1 VSWTRRRWIVAVA
14 AVVSLGIVAYF
25 VESERRRRLNEQPTL
40 LGKSTEEAVEG
51 PAELAARFSDP
62 ARFHEFCLKINE
74 KYLAMNARYKAS
86 QHRRK
91 QRTKQVDDAGK
102 AIVDEELLALVDFPD
117 GQERVRPIS
126 LTDRLTNKTITA
138 DSALQKDIS
147 SNRKAWVY
155 AFSPEA
161 KWDDFQYEFS
171 GVEMVAG
178 APAVK
183 VSYKPNPPFGLRI
196 AGTVWADAE
205 TGQPIKFA
213 GKLHQPS
220 GTVNKYEVT
229 ANYGIAENGKL
240 QLRRSEIEAAG
251 GFLLITRR
259 YLITIDFDEYQ
270 AAK

>member
-1 VSWTRRRWIVAVA
+1 VSQTGRRWIVAVA
-14 AVVSLGIVAYF
+14 AVVFIGIVGYF
-25 VESERRRRLNEQPTL
+25 IESERRRRLNEQPTL
-40 LGKSTEEAVEG
+40 LGKSTEVAVDG

-62 ARFHEFCLKINE
+62 ARFHEFCLKVNE
-74 KYLAMNARYKAS
+74 KYLAMNVRYKSS

-102 AIVDEELLALVDFPD
+102 ATVDEELVALVDFPN

-126 LTDRLTNKTITA
+126 LTDRLMNQTIAA
-138 DSALQKDIS
+138 DSTLQKDIA
-147 SNRKAWVY
+147 SNRKTWVY

-171 GVEMVAG
+171 GVEMVEG
-178 APAVK
+178 VPTVK
-183 VSYKPNPPFGLRI
+183 VAYKPNPPFGLRI

-229 ANYGIAENGKL
+229 AYYGIAENGKP

-251 GFLLITRR
+251 GFLVFTRR
-259 YLITIDFDEYQ
+259 YLITIEFDEYET
-270 AAK
+270 AK